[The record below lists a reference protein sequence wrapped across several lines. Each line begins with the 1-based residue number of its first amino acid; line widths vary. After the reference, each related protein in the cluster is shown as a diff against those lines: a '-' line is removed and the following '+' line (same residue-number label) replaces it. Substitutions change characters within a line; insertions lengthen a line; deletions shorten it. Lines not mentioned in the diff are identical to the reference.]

1 MPDVDLYVI
10 HRLDRRQSPAELAAQ
25 LTSELTRTDP
35 RDQLARSRIETARVI
50 LGDPQ
55 RRARYDR
62 QLDDPSAPEITE
74 QTLAQ
79 LSGRPAPT
87 APSGLFATTK
97 VKVMAVLTVAL
108 AIALTIAVSAVA
120 CSSGGGSDTTAAKDS
135 PPSTGKPAS
144 PKTVFTPDVDE
155 AVVGDGHSQQV
166 RITGFVDLAD
176 ANATLGFD
184 PATAIGGAGTVNKS
198 RSWLPNNHDGEGEG
212 TGLLLTAVGQGA
224 DRLTLTWACDPDGFV
239 LGGANACA
247 TREYAIVVDAADPAA
262 MKVLDTQAGQ
272 ATDVGDKT
280 RTDNPALTEILTHSG
295 DYARSPKQVVVR
307 PDTLDQHAVYVD
319 IPAEYASA
327 LQAGNIEAT
336 DRKQMTTLVQ
346 PDRDSARVFF
356 TAAGS
361 ARLWTGELVA
371 LS

>member
-1 MPDVDLYVI
+1 MPEVALYVI

-120 CSSGGGSDTTAAKDS
+120 CSSGGDGGSTAAK
-135 PPSTGKPAS
+135 
-144 PKTVFTPDVDE
+144 
-155 AVVGDGHSQQV
+155 
-166 RITGFVDLAD
+166 
-176 ANATLGFD
+176 
-184 PATAIGGAGTVNKS
+184 
-198 RSWLPNNHDGEGEG
+198 
-212 TGLLLTAVGQGA
+212 
-224 DRLTLTWACDPDGFV
+224 
-239 LGGANACA
+239 
-247 TREYAIVVDAADPAA
+247 
-262 MKVLDTQAGQ
+262 
-272 ATDVGDKT
+272 
-280 RTDNPALTEILTHSG
+280 
-295 DYARSPKQVVVR
+295 
-307 PDTLDQHAVYVD
+307 
-319 IPAEYASA
+319 
-327 LQAGNIEAT
+327 
-336 DRKQMTTLVQ
+336 
-346 PDRDSARVFF
+346 
-356 TAAGS
+356 GS
-361 ARLWTGELVA
+361 ARTDGTTTQAIAPNLISARLDSDPTQKVVISGSVDLSATVAKLGYTGDLPNLDRDLPMGEKPNTGKSVGNSLPWTDTAVTATSDGQQIWIQWTCASHSPTDPPPCVDRLYGILLDARGTDTTIIDSTTGYGRDVTGADKVPADVGRLYDTPLLTRMHSGRTLASDAPSAETFATSDADQLPQAARIHSRDGVSGASVLGSVQPQDSFPYVYFVAPDSLRLWIGKLVA

>member
-1 MPDVDLYVI
+1 MPADVNLYVI
-10 HRLDRRQSPAELAAQ
+10 HKLDRRQSPAELAAQ
-25 LTSELTRTDP
+25 LTSELARTDP
-35 RDQLARSRIETARVI
+35 RDNLTRSRIETARVI

-55 RRARYDR
+55 RRSAYDR
-62 QLDDPSAPEITE
+62 QLDDAAAPEVTE

-97 VKVMAVLTVAL
+97 VKVMAVLTGAL

-135 PPSTGKPAS
+135 PPSTGKPTS
-144 PKTVFTPDVDE
+144 STTVFIPDVDE
-155 AVVGDGHSQQV
+155 AVVGEGHSQQV
-166 RITGFVDLAD
+166 RITGFVDLAG
-176 ANATLGFD
+176 ANAKLGFD
-184 PATAIGGAGTVNKS
+184 PAKTVGGTGELNTS
-198 RSWLPNNHDGEGEG
+198 RSWSSNNHDGEGEG
-212 TGLLLTAVGQGA
+212 TGLLLTAVGDEA
-224 DRLTLTWACDPDGFV
+224 DRLTLTWACDPDGWFS
-239 LGGANACA
+239 NACH
-247 TREYAIVVDAADPAA
+247 TREYAIVVGVSDPAA

-272 ATDVGDKT
+272 AIDEADRT
-280 RTDNPALTEILTHSG
+280 RTDNPALNQILTHSG
-295 DYARSPKQVVVR
+295 DYVRSPKQVAVK
-307 PDTLDQHAVYVD
+307 PNTLDQYPVYVD
-319 IPAEYASA
+319 IAGQYASA

-361 ARLWTGELVA
+361 TRLWTGELVA
-371 LS
+371 R

>member
-155 AVVGDGHSQQV
+155 AVVGEGHSQQV

-212 TGLLLTAVGQGA
+212 TGLLLTAVGDEA
-224 DRLTLTWACDPDGFV
+224 DRLTLTWACDPDGWFS
-239 LGGANACA
+239 NACH
-247 TREYAIVVDAADPAA
+247 TREYAIVVGVSDPAA

-272 ATDVGDKT
+272 ATDEADRT
-280 RTDNPALTEILTHSG
+280 RTDNPALNQILTHSG
-295 DYARSPKQVVVR
+295 DYVRSPKQVVVR
-307 PDTLDQHAVYVD
+307 PNTLDQYPVYVD
-319 IPAEYASA
+319 IAAQYASA